1 MPRRDP
7 LDLFL
12 DGCARVRATGAGT
25 AETSYY
31 PAISATLNAVGDT
44 LAPKVLCLHHP
55 SGTRSGIP
63 DFGLF
68 ERTSFR
74 KGEAP
79 EWRGGISPERGVV
92 EVKGAGHDMAKLLAS
107 DQVRQKYL
115 PEHGL
120 VLATNLWQ
128 WRLLDAG
135 GLRESFD
142 LAEDEAGFWR
152 LAHGPRPQALRKRFA
167 DFLQRCLLWRAPLAR
182 PKDVAF
188 FLASYARDAM
198 ALMEERASLPALAT
212 LRGAL
217 EKSLGITFDARD
229 GERLFRSTL
238 VQTLFYGL
246 FSAWAAHDH
255 RRPFDWRAADYD
267 LHLPVVRLLY
277 NQVRAPQALRPLGFE
292 PLLDAATATLA
303 RVDRDAFFRAF
314 DAAHAVQYFYEPF
327 LEFFDPDLR
336 KQLGVWYTPPEIV
349 EYMVERVDRVL
360 RDELGRA
367 DGLADPDVWV
377 LDPCCGTGSYVV
389 QVLRRIGAT
398 LAAKGLGDLAAERL
412 KDAARSRIV
421 GFEIMTAPLIIAH
434 WQVGQLLKEAGAPLA
449 EDERAAIYLTNALT
463 GWSHNAQQP
472 AIQGFDELVQERTE
486 ANAVKRTR
494 RILVVIGNPPYN
506 AYAGV
511 DPEGD
516 VSAVAGYK
524 AGLREIWGVKK
535 FNLDDLFVRFFRV
548 AEQRIAQATGEGIV
562 CFITPYSWL
571 SKPSFTVMRQSLIE
585 SFDRGWF
592 ENMHGDREITEYGPD
607 GRSSQ
612 TVFAIPGM
620 SVGIRPGVAINLLL
634 RSGRSGPRRYLFRD
648 DIDASV
654 AVERRADLLAT
665 LTKTGAAFDSGYT
678 PLSPAVENR
687 FLLRPGQASHVYASW
702 IPLPELASVEPQNGL
717 MEKRGGALMDQDRA
731 ALEKRMRVYFD
742 HTRSFSTVARE
753 IGALAL
759 DRARF
764 TAKKARDDSLPV
776 GFRSGA
782 LRRYWLRAFDTPW
795 AYVTERRPIWNEP
808 RPQLQHILPDAAGFL
823 VTRPAAVADPEG
835 WPVCWTPLLGD
846 NDALR
851 GHAYYFPTVENLS
864 GAPRPNLSAASTG
877 WLSGLDL
884 PATADTSRQ
893 VWHHA
898 LAITYS
904 PAWLAENAEAIRQGW
919 PRIPLPGRADLL
931 AASAALGEQVA
942 ALLDP
947 DTPVPGVTSGA
958 LRPEFAAIAVPST
971 VPGTKR
977 DWTLKSWGTRVT
989 RKNEV
994 EVIQPGRGRTEPRR
1008 YTEAEAATGA
1018 QSHLLG
1024 GQTFDVW
1031 MNGASFWRNI
1041 PETVWDTHIGGYQV
1055 LKKWLSYRDG
1065 SILGRPLSEAE
1076 VAHVQATARRLAALR
1091 LMGPALDA
1099 SFRACAAAHVPLPG

>member
-1 MPRRDP
+1 MAARDP

-12 DGCARVRATGAGT
+12 DAVGQVRRVAAGT
-25 AETSYY
+25 PETSYY

-68 ERTSFR
+68 ERTTFR

-79 EWRGGISPERGVV
+79 EWRGGIAPERGVV
-92 EVKGAGHDMAKLLAS
+92 EVKGAGHDIAKLLAS
-107 DQVRQKYL
+107 DQVQQKYL

-217 EKSLGITFDARD
+217 EKSLGIAFDARD

-349 EYMVERVDRVL
+349 DYMVERVDRVL
-360 RDELGRA
+360 REELGRA

-434 WQVGQLLKEAGAPLA
+434 WQVGQLLKEAGAALA

-463 GWSHNAQQP
+463 GWSHNAPQP

-486 ANAVKRTR
+486 ADAVKRTR

-506 AYAGV
+506 AYAGTAPESEGGLV
-511 DPEGD
+511 DAYKLGLQD
-516 VSAVAGYK
+516 V
-524 AGLREIWGVKK
+524 WGVKK

-548 AEQRIAQATGEGIV
+548 AEQRIAASTGEGIV
-562 CFITPYSWL
+562 CFITNFSWL
-571 SKPSFTVMRQSLIE
+571 NGASYVVMRQRLLDE
-585 SFDRGWF
+585 FDAIWVD
-592 ENMHGDREITEYGPD
+592 NLNGDSRETGKVTPD
-607 GRSSQ
+607 GRPDPSAFS
-612 TVFAIPGM
+612 TEM
-620 SVGIRPGVAINLLL
+620 NREGIRVGTAIVTM
-634 RSGRSGPRRYLFRD
+634 
-648 DIDASV
+648 A
-654 AVERRADLLAT
+654 RRAA
-665 LTKTGAAFDSGYT
+665 
-678 PLSPAVENR
+678 
-687 FLLRPGQASHVYASW
+687 
-702 IPLPELASVEPQNGL
+702 
-717 MEKRGGALMDQDRA
+717 
-731 ALEKRMRVYFD
+731 
-742 HTRSFSTVARE
+742 
-753 IGALAL
+753 
-759 DRARF
+759 
-764 TAKKARDDSLPV
+764 
-776 GFRSGA
+776 
-782 LRRYWLRAFDTPW
+782 
-795 AYVTERRPIWNEP
+795 
-808 RPQLQHILPDAAGFL
+808 
-823 VTRPAAVADPEG
+823 
-835 WPVCWTPLLGD
+835 
-846 NDALR
+846 
-851 GHAYYFPTVENLS
+851 
-864 GAPRPNLSAASTG
+864 
-877 WLSGLDL
+877 
-884 PATADTSRQ
+884 
-893 VWHHA
+893 
-898 LAITYS
+898 
-904 PAWLAENAEAIRQGW
+904 
-919 PRIPLPGRADLL
+919 
-931 AASAALGEQVA
+931 
-942 ALLDP
+942 
-947 DTPVPGVTSGA
+947 
-958 LRPEFAAIAVPST
+958 
-971 VPGTKR
+971 
-977 DWTLKSWGTRVT
+977 
-989 RKNEV
+989 
-994 EVIQPGRGRTEPRR
+994 
-1008 YTEAEAATGA
+1008 
-1018 QSHLLG
+1018 
-1024 GQTFDVW
+1024 
-1031 MNGASFWRNI
+1031 
-1041 PETVWDTHIGGYQV
+1041 
-1055 LKKWLSYRDG
+1055 
-1065 SILGRPLSEAE
+1065 
-1076 VAHVQATARRLAALR
+1076 
-1091 LMGPALDA
+1091 
-1099 SFRACAAAHVPLPG
+1099 